1 MAKRPTRKFKNLDK
15 PWEDDTVDK
24 WKVEP
29 FGKEEMAG
37 PLMEESSFAVLFP
50 SYREK
55 YLREAWPQVTP
66 THGTG

>member
-1 MAKRPTRKFKNLDK
+1 M
-15 PWEDDTVDK
+15 DK

-29 FGKEEMAG
+29 FGKEDMAG
-37 PLMEESSFAVLFP
+37 PLTEESSFAVLFP

-66 THGTG
+66 THGAG